1 MLNSGIKIRAEC
13 DKNAKNETGLIR
25 LMGFHPIF
33 VDFNGVIFF
42 SLFIHVMYMY

>member
-1 MLNSGIKIRAEC
+1 MTKVDENLDRR
-13 DKNAKNETGLIR
+13 KNEAGLNR